1 MTRQKPPGV
10 SWQSFI
16 ERQILDAYA
25 AGEFD
30 NLPGF
35 GKPIPE
41 LDEPDDEQWWIKN
54 LLQREKLSVVPPS
67 LEILRQ
73 VEKTLEH
80 IWTLKNERDVR
91 RVAADLNEKIRKANF
106 AITWGPPSSIG
117 PLDVE
122 DVVNQ
127 WQSKRS
133 GRS

>member
-35 GKPIPE
+35 GKPIP
-41 LDEPDDEQWWIKN
+41 DIDDPDDEQWWIKN
-54 LLQREKLSVVPPS
+54 LLKREKLSVVPPS
-67 LEILRQ
+67 LEILRE

-80 IWTLKNERDVR
+80 IWTLRGEQGVR
-91 RVAADLNEKIRKANF
+91 RTVAKLNEKICKANF
-106 AITWGPPSSIG
+106 AITWGPASSIG
-117 PLDVE
+117 PLDVD

-127 WQSKRS
+127 WRAKRS
-133 GRS
+133 G